1 MSYRQSALL
10 AGIVIFVVL
19 AGVSAGLSGNGIGAI
34 LFAGLAAWFGV
45 MYGREEG
52 SGRRG
57 EAAGSQPLQAVRSVS
72 ASDVPPPGPP

>member
-1 MSYRQSALL
+1 MSYRQAALQ
-10 AGIVIFVVL
+10 AGIVIFVML
-19 AGVSAGLSGNGIGAI
+19 AGVSAGLSGNGMGSI
-34 LFAGLAAWFGV
+34 LFAGLAPWFGV